1 MYSDMPRPEA
11 ANGPDMGAR
20 RRPPLAMGAALYLW
34 AVVSLIAFSLFS
46 PRLGAF
52 LQGLF
57 PGMDAQ
63 ALSLAA
69 AAIYYLPFVLLPAA
83 LAVRRAGGAEAARL
97 NGMRPLAML
106 GMVGLA
112 LCGLLLAQYVT
123 VLWMMLLEALH
134 IPYASS
140 GLDLPTTTQGA
151 TLMVLSVAVLP
162 GVCEEFLFRGA
173 MLGAF
178 ERLGT
183 KKAIVLTAVLFTL
196 WHGSLSGV
204 PAELFTGLMLGY
216 VAFAFDS
223 VYAAIT
229 YHTVHNAAIVLMN
242 VYSAGAEVTAEEEA
256 LLAQGTFAYMGGWQ
270 GVFWMLFYV
279 ALLAWAMR
287 GFLRV
292 TEHSRRMHG
301 IRAVPPGGE
310 KLRAGALCMLCV
322 GALIMAGIYALDI
335 AALLAGGAA

>member
-1 MYSDMPRPEA
+1 
-11 ANGPDMGAR
+11 
-20 RRPPLAMGAALYLW
+20 
-34 AVVSLIAFSLFS
+34 
-46 PRLGAF
+46 
-52 LQGLF
+52 
-57 PGMDAQ
+57 
-63 ALSLAA
+63 
-69 AAIYYLPFVLLPAA
+69 
-83 LAVRRAGGAEAARL
+83 
-97 NGMRPLAML
+97 
-106 GMVGLA
+106 
-112 LCGLLLAQYVT
+112 
-123 VLWMMLLEALH
+123 
-134 IPYASS
+134 
-140 GLDLPTTTQGA
+140 
-151 TLMVLSVAVLP
+151 MVLSIGVLP
-162 GVCEEFLFRGA
+162 GVCEELLFRGA

>member
-46 PRLGAF
+46 PRLGAL
-52 LQGLF
+52 LQGWF

-69 AAIYYLPFVLLPAA
+69 AVIYYLPFVLLPAA

-123 VLWMMLLEALH
+123 VLWMMLLEALR
-134 IPYASS
+134 IPYAST
-140 GLDLPTTTQGA
+140 GLDLPTTTQG
-151 TLMVLSVAVLP
+151 TMLMVLSVAVLP

-183 KKAIVLTAVLFTL
+183 KKAIWMTAILFTL
-196 WHGSLSGV
+196 WHGSLAGM
-204 PAELFTGLMLGY
+204 PAELLTGLLLGY

-229 YHTVHNAAIVLMN
+229 YHTVYNTALVLIN
-242 VYSAGAEVTAEEEA
+242 VYAAAAPVTAEEEA
-256 LLAQGTFAYMGGWQ
+256 LLAASTFEAAGGWP
-270 GVFWMLFYV
+270 GVFALVFYT
-279 ALLAWAMR
+279 ALLIWAMR

-292 TEHSRRMHG
+292 VEHRRRMRG
-301 IRAVPPGGE
+301 IRALPAGKETLPGAA
-310 KLRAGALCMLCV
+310 KLALAV
-322 GALIMAGIYALDI
+322 AVLIMAAIYALDI
-335 AALLAGGAA
+335 VALSLGAA

>member
-20 RRPPLAMGAALYLW
+20 RRPPLAMGAVLYLW

-46 PRLGAF
+46 PALGAF

-83 LAVRRAGGAEAARL
+83 LAVRRAGSAEAARL

-134 IPYASS
+134 IPYAST

-183 KKAIVLTAVLFTL
+183 KKAIALTAVLFTL
-196 WHGSLSGV
+196 WHGSLSGM
-204 PAELFTGLMLGY
+204 PAELLTGLLLGY

-229 YHTVHNAAIVLMN
+229 YHTVYNTALVLIN
-242 VYSAGAEVTAEEEA
+242 VYAAAAPVTAEEEA
-256 LLAQGTFAYMGGWQ
+256 LLATSTFEAAGGWP
-270 GVFWMLFYV
+270 GVFALVFYT
-279 ALLAWAMR
+279 ALLIWAMR

-292 TEHSRRMHG
+292 VEHRRRMRG
-301 IRAVPPGGE
+301 IRALPAGKETLPGAA
-310 KLRAGALCMLCV
+310 KLALAV
-322 GALIMAGIYALDI
+322 AVLIMAAIYALDI
-335 AALLAGGAA
+335 VALSLGAA

>member
-46 PRLGAF
+46 PALGAF

-83 LAVRRAGGAEAARL
+83 LAVRRAGSAEAARL

-123 VLWMMLLEALH
+123 VLWMMLLEALR
-134 IPYASS
+134 IPYAST
-140 GLDLPTTTQGA
+140 GLDLP
-151 TLMVLSVAVLP
+151 P
-162 GVCEEFLFRGA
+162 PRRG
-173 MLGAF
+173 
-178 ERLGT
+178 R
-183 KKAIVLTAVLFTL
+183 
-196 WHGSLSGV
+196 
-204 PAELFTGLMLGY
+204 
-216 VAFAFDS
+216 
-223 VYAAIT
+223 
-229 YHTVHNAAIVLMN
+229 
-242 VYSAGAEVTAEEEA
+242 
-256 LLAQGTFAYMGGWQ
+256 
-270 GVFWMLFYV
+270 
-279 ALLAWAMR
+279 
-287 GFLRV
+287 
-292 TEHSRRMHG
+292 
-301 IRAVPPGGE
+301 
-310 KLRAGALCMLCV
+310 C
-322 GALIMAGIYALDI
+322 
-335 AALLAGGAA
+335 

>member
-46 PRLGAF
+46 PALGAF

-83 LAVRRAGGAEAARL
+83 LAVRRAGSAEAARL

-134 IPYASS
+134 IPYAST
-140 GLDLPTTTQGA
+140 GLDLPTTTQG
-151 TLMVLSVAVLP
+151 TMLMVLSVAVLP

-196 WHGSLSGV
+196 WHGSLSGA
-204 PAELFTGLMLGY
+204 PAELLTGLMLGY

-223 VYAAIT
+223 VYAC
-229 YHTVHNAAIVLMN
+229 
-242 VYSAGAEVTAEEEA
+242 
-256 LLAQGTFAYMGGWQ
+256 LLYTSPSP
-270 GVFWMLFYV
+270 
-279 ALLAWAMR
+279 R
-287 GFLRV
+287 
-292 TEHSRRMHG
+292 
-301 IRAVPPGGE
+301 
-310 KLRAGALCMLCV
+310 
-322 GALIMAGIYALDI
+322 D
-335 AALLAGGAA
+335 

>member
-46 PRLGAF
+46 PALGAF

-134 IPYASS
+134 IPYAST

-196 WHGSLSGV
+196 WHGSLSGM
-204 PAELFTGLMLGY
+204 PAELLTGLLLGY

-229 YHTVHNAAIVLMN
+229 YHTVYNTALVLVN
-242 VYSAGAEVTAEEEA
+242 VYAAAAPVTAEEEA
-256 LLAQGTFAYMGGWQ
+256 LLAASTFEAVGGWP
-270 GVFWMLFYV
+270 GVLALAFYT
-279 ALLAWAMR
+279 ALLIWAMR

-292 TEHSRRMHG
+292 AEHRRRMRG
-301 IRAVPPGGE
+301 IRAVPAGRETLPGAA
-310 KLRAGALCMLCV
+310 KLALAV
-322 GALIMAGIYALDI
+322 AVLIMAGIYALDI
-335 AALLAGGAA
+335 VALLSGGVA